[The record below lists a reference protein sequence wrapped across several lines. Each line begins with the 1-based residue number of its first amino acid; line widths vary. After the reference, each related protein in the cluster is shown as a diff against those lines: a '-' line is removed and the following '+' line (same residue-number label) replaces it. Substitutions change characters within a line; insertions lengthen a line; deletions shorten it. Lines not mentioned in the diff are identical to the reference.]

1 MTLKPVT
8 RVFVIANS
16 KQNLADPNPAL
27 KPAEVMAH
35 YTGQFP
41 ALANAEVSGG
51 EVKNGRQTYTFTARV
66 EKKG

>member
-8 RVFVIANS
+8 RVFIIASS
-16 KQNLADPNPAL
+16 KQKLADPNPAL
-27 KPAEVMAH
+27 KPAEVMQH

-41 ALANAEVSGG
+41 ALANADVTGG
-51 EVKNGRQTYTFTARV
+51 EVKNGTQTYTFTARV